1 MKRRVFPTP
10 NSNLEFSFMPDIMK
24 NSYRRDILEKHIDD
38 SDLFRIFGTLHN
50 YIYANDGSSTQQV
63 FEEILKV
70 IFAKL
75 EDEAYSDGKYKFF
88 IFDSEY
94 EKAEAGESCEFR
106 RRIEELFDRAKSRY
120 SDVLEKND
128 RLKLSNMSLA
138 FTVKHFQDYEFKGA
152 EKDIKGAAFQK
163 FVSNN
168 LRRER
173 GQFFTPDPVVNF
185 MVRITKPSSK
195 TKFLDPACGTG
206 GFLYSVIKYVCNNE
220 LKNKKSDS
228 SSRQFYSNIN
238 GIEINQSVAR
248 VAKLRLLLEGLSSNG
263 VLCVNSLSNWKELS
277 EIARKNNFPN
287 DDLKSKYDL
296 ILTNPPFGSQG
307 KITDKSFLIR
317 FDLAHRWTKVYN
329 GWNKEQSL
337 QNGQS
342 PEILFLER
350 CIDLLNNEGVLGI
363 VLPNGMFENPS
374 FGYIRE
380 HIRKRAKILAVI
392 ALPPGTFIPHG
403 TGVKASLLFIQRL
416 NEKKLQMAIKNDYS
430 IFFSIVSKI
439 GYEGN
444 KNGSVIYKRN
454 PDGEIVKD
462 GKGKPIIDEDLSEI
476 EENFEL
482 FIKGRFI
489 ENENTFCIKNSDVED
504 RFDANYYKPEYRFLK
519 EKLLKAEAVRLIDV
533 VDIVSQKSQQLRK
546 GNNKI
551 RYVELSDVNSI
562 YGELISY
569 EEMYA
574 YEAPSRASYE
584 LKEGYLI
591 TAVAGNS
598 TGTKSHASALV
609 IKDFN
614 GCICTNGFRVL
625 RPRNINPFYLLS
637 FLKSDCFLRQMYQKR
652 TGAAIPAVSED
663 DLKNI
668 LVPLLPT
675 KEQER
680 IAKKIKDSFEL
691 RLRSRNLIDGV
702 SKIFDSELLST

>member
-10 NSNLEFSFMPDIMK
+10 KSNLEFSFMPEIMK
-24 NSYRRDILEKHIDD
+24 NSYQRDILEKHIDE
-38 SDLFRIFGTLHN
+38 SDLFRIFGALHN
-50 YIYANDGSSTQQV
+50 HIYANDGLSTQQV
-63 FEEILKV
+63 FDEILKI
-70 IFAKL
+70 IFAKI
-75 EDEAYSDGKYKFF
+75 EDETYSGGKYKFF
-88 IFDSEY
+88 ISDHEY
-94 EKAEAGESCEFR
+94 DQVQAGESCEFR
-106 RRIEELFDRAKSRY
+106 RRIEELFDRTKSRY
-120 SDVLEKND
+120 SDVFENSD
-128 RLKLSNMSLA
+128 RLKLSNISLA
-138 FTVKHFQDYEFKGA
+138 FTVKHFQNYEFKGA

-185 MVRITKPSSK
+185 MTRITKPSSK

-206 GFLYSVIKYVCNNE
+206 SFLYSVIKYVRNNE
-220 LKNKKSDS
+220 SKNKESDLS
-228 SSRQFYSNIN
+228 STQFYSNMN
-238 GIEINQSVAR
+238 GIEINHSVAR
-248 VAKLRLLLEGLSSNG
+248 VAKLRLLLEGFNSSG
-263 VLCVNSLSNWKELS
+263 VLCGNSLLNWKELS
-277 EIARKNNFPN
+277 EIARKNDFGNY
-287 DDLKSKYDL
+287 DLKGTYDL

-317 FDLAHRWTKVYN
+317 FDLAHRWTKVYDA
-329 GWNKEQSL
+329 WNKEVSL

-350 CIDLLNNEGVLGI
+350 CIDLLNDEGVLGI
-363 VLPNGMFENPS
+363 VLPNGVFENPS

-380 HIRKRAKILAVI
+380 YIRKRAKILAVI
-392 ALPPGTFIPHG
+392 ALPPETFIPHG

-416 NEKKLQMAIKNDYS
+416 DEKKLQMAIKNDYN
-430 IFFSIVSKI
+430 IFFSIFSKI

-444 KNGSVIYKRN
+444 KNGSMIYKRN

-462 GKGKPIIDEDLSEI
+462 SKGKPVIDEDLSGI
-476 EENFEL
+476 ERDLQLFMKGK
-482 FIKGRFI
+482 FIK
-489 ENENTFCIKNSDVED
+489 NENTFCIKHSEVED
-504 RFDANYYKPEYRFLK
+504 RLDANYYKPEYRLLK
-519 EKLLKAEAVRLIDV
+519 EKLVKTEAVRLTDV
-533 VDIVSQKSQQLRK
+533 VDIISQKSQQLRR

-551 RYVELSDVNSI
+551 RYVELSDVNPL

-569 EEMYA
+569 KEMYA

-609 IKDFN
+609 TKDFS

-625 RPRNINPFYLLS
+625 RPRNINPFYFLS

-663 DLKNI
+663 DLKNM
-668 LVPLLPT
+668 LVPLPST
-675 KEQER
+675 KEQEK

-691 RLRSRNLIDGV
+691 RLRSRKLIDGV